1 MKKDLFGRTREEQ
14 LKDMEGSVDSVGNQ
28 RRNMFGL
35 MKMGGGT
42 HTMPDKSVMLDSD
55 MPMKHGG
62 SMPSKISIQPM
73 PSPSYTLMSSPLVM
87 KMGGIV
93 DSGLYTTIQSIGYGN
108 KTYLSSI

>member
-1 MKKDLFGRTREEQ
+1 MFMKKDLFGRTREDM
-14 LKDMEGSVDSVGNQ
+14 LKDMEGSANSVGNQ

-35 MKMGGGT
+35 MKIGGGT
-42 HTMPDKSVMLDSD
+42 HTMPDGSVMLNSD

-62 SMPSKISIQPM
+62 SMPSKISMQPVGV
-73 PSPSYTLMSSPLVM
+73 SLKMSSPLAM

-93 DSGLYTTIQSIGYGN
+93 DSGLYKSIQSIGYGN